1 MGLGVLVALAALVG
15 QPAVG
20 PGLGLQFASIKPLE
34 RSSVVE
40 LDAPVT
46 GQRNAIDERGG
57 VNGGSVPE
65 LGLVDDK
72 PQQGQDDAWRHD
84 AFTRGNDLLWRT
96 DGGEFGDVFLLREDA
111 SYRVLFGT
119 VARNDHE
126 APFQVFDGLLWLI
139 FGIETRQHVE
149 PVGWRSPGVF
159 EVQRHLQAGAILINS
174 QFAKGDAVH
183 THPWSLLSN
192 VVLPGQL
199 NLPVEPLSL
208 FHGVFA
214 GFGGGLSSLSKSGIV
229 GIGASFGV
237 PSRKACENSCQ
248 GCCAESQHSGNRLH
262 KGASRLLSG
271 EGQVL
276 FGKVIRT
283 NRLVECGLIFAIVLS
298 GYGAAFALGWG
309 LFGGERLQPLWIA
322 IGSAGPVVMLLAVI
336 CLVSGKVWVPW

>member
-1 MGLGVLVALAALVG
+1 MGLGVLIQAAVVVVAVAFG
-15 QPAVG
+15 HPHFNG
-20 PGLGLQFASIKPLE
+20 TSD
-34 RSSVVE
+34 SV
-40 LDAPVT
+40 
-46 GQRNAIDERGG
+46 
-57 VNGGSVPE
+57 
-65 LGLVDDK
+65 
-72 PQQGQDDAWRHD
+72 
-84 AFTRGNDLLWRT
+84 F
-96 DGGEFGDVFLLREDA
+96 
-111 SYRVLFGT
+111 
-119 VARNDHE
+119 
-126 APFQVFDGLLWLI
+126 
-139 FGIETRQHVE
+139 
-149 PVGWRSPGVF
+149 
-159 EVQRHLQAGAILINS
+159 
-174 QFAKGDAVH
+174 
-183 THPWSLLSN
+183 
-192 VVLPGQL
+192 
-199 NLPVEPLSL
+199 
-208 FHGVFA
+208 
-214 GFGGGLSSLSKSGIV
+214 SSLGSGHTSFGQSGIV